1 MSAPNLEGRF
11 YPMDILQ
18 LVSPAPA
25 HESQAMAFKA
35 ELLAENGAFD
45 GCAGLSKV
53 ETYRE

>member
-1 MSAPNLEGRF
+1 
-11 YPMDILQ
+11 MDILQ

-45 GCAGLSKV
+45 GCAGPSKV